1 MCKNKTRVKIINK
14 KRKAPE
20 TKKQNKIIKRKK
32 ENYRKLYNLNNLT
45 KI

>member
-1 MCKNKTRVKIINK
+1 MCKNKTRVKVINK

-32 ENYRKLYNLNNLT
+32 RKL
-45 KI
+45 